1 MPALVFSPY
10 DRQTSTDLQ
19 RFTVYGYYYWQ
30 VLDSLQLTAGLS
42 YDRLRFPRNID
53 VPPITDEEATKYRL
67 SPKAGV
73 LWSPLTNTT
82 LRAVYT
88 RSLGGVFFDNSVRLE
103 PTQIAGV
110 NQAFRSLIPES
121 VVGTIPGSR
130 FETFGVA
137 LDQKFNRGTYLT
149 AVGQILKSKA
159 DALVGV
165 FNFTNGTPQALPSST
180 PEKLDYEERSLTL
193 TLNQLIGDHLAAGA
207 SYRLTEADLLNQ
219 FTEIPASVSPG
230 ARQDV
235 SATLHQVNLFARFN
249 YESGFFSQFDAVWS
263 QQSNRGYSPDIPG
276 DDFWQFNAY
285 VGYRCLRRRAEFK
298 LGLLN
303 INDRNYRLNPLTLY
317 SELPRE
323 RTLAASFKF
332 YF

>member
-1 MPALVFSPY
+1 V
-10 DRQTSTDLQ
+10 STDLQ
-19 RFTVYGYYYWQ
+19 RFSVYGYYYWR

-42 YDRLRFPRNID
+42 YDRLHFPSNLD
-53 VPPITDEEATKYRL
+53 VPPITDEESVKYRL

-73 LWSPLTNTT
+73 LWSPWTNTT

-103 PTQIAGV
+103 PTQIAGF

-121 VVGTIPGSR
+121 VVGSIPGSR
-130 FETFGVA
+130 FETFGAA
-137 LDQKFNRGTYLT
+137 LDQKFNQGTYFT

-165 FNFTNGTPQALPSST
+165 FNFTNGAPEALPSSS

-193 TLNQLIGDHLAAGA
+193 TINQLIGDHVALGA
-207 SYRLTEADLLNQ
+207 SYRLTEADLLDQ
-219 FTEIPASVSPG
+219 LTEIPTSVSPG
-230 ARQDV
+230 ARKDV
-235 SATLHQVNLFARFN
+235 SATLHQVNLFIRFN
-249 YESGFFSQFDAVWS
+249 YESGLFSQFDSVWS
-263 QQSNRGYSPDIPG
+263 QQSNRHYSPNIPG

-285 VGYRCLRRRAEFK
+285 VGYRFLQRRAE
-298 LGLLN
+298 LRVGLLN
-303 INDRNYRLNPLTLY
+303 ITDQDYRLNPLTLY
-317 SELPRE
+317 AELPRE